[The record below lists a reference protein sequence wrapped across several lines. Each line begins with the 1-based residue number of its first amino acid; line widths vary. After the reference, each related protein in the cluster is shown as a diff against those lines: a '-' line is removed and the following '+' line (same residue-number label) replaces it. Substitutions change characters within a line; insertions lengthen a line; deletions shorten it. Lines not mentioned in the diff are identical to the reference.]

1 LKLSDEWA
9 RLYRRRG
16 ERFSD
21 SCVLETDRFSGGSVM
36 KWGGRSHV
44 ERTDLK
50 VIDGNLNAARYRDEI
65 IAPIVLPFLRRHRFS
80 HVFQHDIARCHVA
93 RVSMDFLNDNHI
105 RTLPWPALSPD
116 VKLVKHLRD
125 ELGRR
130 VRNGLNPPETL
141 DELRRALIQEWNNI
155 PQTFI
160 RNLIGSTLSIRVIT
174 KLPNSEQSYKGRES
188 QNS

>member
-1 LKLSDEWA
+1 
-9 RLYRRRG
+9 
-16 ERFSD
+16 
-21 SCVLETDRFSGGSVM
+21 M
-36 KWGGRSHV
+36 
-44 ERTDLK
+44 
-50 VIDGNLNAARYRDEI
+50 
-65 IAPIVLPFLRRHRFS
+65 PFLRRYRFS
-80 HVFQHDIARCHVA
+80 HVFQQDNVRRHVA

-116 VKLVKHLRD
+116 LNPIAHLWD

-160 RNLIGSTLSIRVIT
+160 RNLIGSMRHRCQAVINARGGHT
-174 KLPNSEQSYKGRES
+174 RY
-188 QNS
+188 

>member
-1 LKLSDEWA
+1 MNPYFVWSLVMSGRVFTFVAENASLTLVYWKQT
-9 RLYRRRG
+9 
-16 ERFSD
+16 
-21 SCVLETDRFSGGSVM
+21 VLAEVASWNRD
-36 KWGGRSHV
+36 GRSHV

-65 IAPIVLPFLRRHRFS
+65 IAPIVLPFLRRHSFS
-80 HVFQHDIARCHVA
+80 HVFQHDNARPHVA
-93 RVSMDFLNDNHI
+93 RVSMDFLNDNNS

-116 VKLVKHLRD
+116 LKLIKHLWD

-141 DELRRALIQEWNNI
+141 DDLRWALIQEWNNI

-160 RNLIGSTLSIRVIT
+160 RKLIGSMRRRCQAVIHARGGHT
-174 KLPNSEQSYKGRES
+174 HY
-188 QNS
+188 